1 MMNKIDQMKDK
12 YPQMVDKISPK
23 NKVLTNSLKA
33 FWVGGVICTL
43 GQFITDK
50 LIQFGL
56 TQAEAAGFTGVILVF
71 LGSALTALN
80 VYEKIGKYAGAGS
93 AIPTTGFA
101 NSMVSAAV
109 EHKAEGYVFG
119 LGAKI
124 FTIAGPVIV
133 YGIISSTIVGIIYY
147 FIK

>member
-1 MMNKIDQMKDK
+1 MNKIDQMKNK
-12 YPQMVDKISPK
+12 YPKMVDGVSPK
-23 NKVLTNSLKA
+23 NTVISNSFRA

-43 GQFITDK
+43 GQFIADI
-50 LIQFGL
+50 LIGF
-56 TQAEAAGFTGVILVF
+56 GFTSLESAGITSVTLVF

-80 VYEKIGKYAGAGS
+80 VYERIGKYAGAGS
-93 AIPTTGFA
+93 AIPITGFA

-109 EHKAEGYVFG
+109 EHKSEGYIFG

-124 FTIAGPVIV
+124 FTVAGPVIV
-133 YGIISSTIVGIIYY
+133 YGIISSTLVGIVYY

>member
-1 MMNKIDQMKDK
+1 MNKIDQMKDK

-23 NKVLTNSLKA
+23 NKVIMNSFRA

-43 GQFITDK
+43 GQFINNM
-50 LIQFGL
+50 LIGFGL
-56 TQAEAAGFTGVILVF
+56 TEVESAGFTSVTLIF

-80 VYEKIGKYAGAGS
+80 LYEKIGKYAGGGS
-93 AIPTTGFA
+93 AIPITGFA

-133 YGIISSTIVGIIYY
+133 YGIISSTLVGIIYY

>member
-1 MMNKIDQMKDK
+1 MKDQ
-12 YPQMVDKISPK
+12 YPQMVDDVSPK
-23 NKVLTNSLKA
+23 NKVVTNSFRA
-33 FWVGGVICTL
+33 FWVGGAICTF
-43 GQFITDK
+43 GQFMTNM
-50 LIQFGL
+50 LIAYGL
-56 TQAEAAGFTGVILVF
+56 TQVEAAGFASVILIF

-80 VYEKIGKYAGAGS
+80 LYERIGKYAGGGS
-93 AIPTTGFA
+93 AIPITGFA

-109 EHKAEGYVFG
+109 EHKSEGYIFG

-133 YGIISSTIVGIIYY
+133 YGIISSTAVGIIYY

>member
-1 MMNKIDQMKDK
+1 MNKIDQMKDK
-12 YPQMVDKISPK
+12 YPQMVDKVSPK
-23 NKVLTNSLKA
+23 NKVIMNSFRA

-43 GQFITDK
+43 GQVITNM
-50 LIQFGL
+50 LIGFGL
-56 TQAEAAGFTGVILVF
+56 TTVEAAGFTSVILVF

-80 VYEKIGKYAGAGS
+80 VYERIGKYAGGGS
-93 AIPTTGFA
+93 AIPITGFA

-133 YGIISSTIVGIIYY
+133 YGIISSTAVGIIYY

>member
-1 MMNKIDQMKDK
+1 MNKIDQMKDK
-12 YPQMVDKISPK
+12 YPQMVDEISPK
-23 NKVLTNSLKA
+23 NKVLMNSLKA

-43 GQFITDK
+43 GQVITNM

-56 TQAEAAGFTGVILVF
+56 TEIEAAGFTSVILVF

-80 VYEKIGKYAGAGS
+80 LYEKVGKYAGAGS
-93 AIPTTGFA
+93 AIPITGFA

-133 YGIISSTIVGIIYY
+133 YGIISSTVVGIIYY